1 MKSRKRV
8 LYQIW
13 LNFPGMLGLTVL
25 WREFTV
31 PSKEQIAE
39 FDDYKL
45 GS

>member
-13 LNFPGMLGLTVL
+13 LNFSGMLGLTVS